1 MSKDSPD
8 PSKLAQYAALSQVG
22 LEMVAPIG
30 LGLLIDYWLAW
41 GPWGVIGGAVL
52 GLVGGMAHLV
62 TILKA
67 KSSRESAKRRRERD
81 QK

>member
-1 MSKDSPD
+1 MSEDSPD

-30 LGLLIDYWLAW
+30 LGLLLDYWLAW
-41 GPWGVIGGAVL
+41 GPWGVIGGAIL

-62 TILKA
+62 AILKT
-67 KSSRESAKRRRERD
+67 KSSRESAKRRRD

>member
-1 MSKDSPD
+1 MSEDSPE

-30 LGLLIDYWLAW
+30 LGLLLDYWVAW
-41 GPWGVIGGAVL
+41 GPWGVIGGAIL

-62 TILKA
+62 SILKTRSA
-67 KSSRESAKRRRERD
+67 RESTISRRD
-81 QK
+81 KQ